1 MWVGDHLGGLW
12 REENI
17 ERLSRRP
24 PTGEAPSSRP
34 PTAFPNYLDHHGTPA
49 EVLAV
54 RLRPADDTKIPDRVK
69 LSGTVGSHKV
79 VSDCSSSAPST

>member
-54 RLRPADDTKIPDRVK
+54 RLRPADGTKIPD
-69 LSGTVGSHKV
+69 
-79 VSDCSSSAPST
+79 CE